1 MTRDDIMEK
10 VVEVLEDALGADPED
25 IVPAASLTADLDA
38 ESIDFLDIV
47 FKLEQTFGFKV
58 AQGELFPENLTDNEE
73 WVQGDDITEAGMAM
87 LQEKLPHVDLAPV
100 IETKKVSKFVCRV
113 RSWMKVLCS
122 RAFSLLQ
129 ASHKLL
135 NLDQGRISECFFSA

>member
-87 LQEKLPHVDLAPV
+87 LKEKLPHVDLAPV
-100 IETKKVSKFVCRV
+100 IETKKVSKLAGIVTVDSIVNFVER
-113 RSWMKVLCS
+113 
-122 RAFSLLQ
+122 
-129 ASHKLL
+129 KLAAA
-135 NLDQGRISECFFSA
+135 G

>member
-47 FKLEQTFGFKV
+47 FKVLIYHDQ
-58 AQGELFPENLTDNEE
+58 
-73 WVQGDDITEAGMAM
+73 
-87 LQEKLPHVDLAPV
+87 VDG
-100 IETKKVSKFVCRV
+100 S
-113 RSWMKVLCS
+113 S
-122 RAFSLLQ
+122 
-129 ASHKLL
+129 
-135 NLDQGRISECFFSA
+135 

>member
-58 AQGELFPENLTDNEE
+58 AQGELFPRTSPTTKNGYKGTTSPKPE
-73 WVQGDDITEAGMAM
+73 W
-87 LQEKLPHVDLAPV
+87 PC
-100 IETKKVSKFVCRV
+100 SK
-113 RSWMKVLCS
+113 RSCPTWT
-122 RAFSLLQ
+122 
-129 ASHKLL
+129 
-135 NLDQGRISECFFSA
+135 

>member
-58 AQGELFPENLTDNEE
+58 GQGELFPENLTDNED
-73 WVQGDDITEAGMAM
+73 WVRGDDITEAGMAM
-87 LQEKLPHVDLAPV
+87 LQEKLPHVDLTPV
-100 IETKKVSKFVCRV
+100 LETKKVSKLAGIVTVDSIVNFVER
-113 RSWMKVLCS
+113 KL
-122 RAFSLLQ
+122 
-129 ASHKLL
+129 ASA
-135 NLDQGRISECFFSA
+135 G

>member
-58 AQGELFPENLTDNEE
+58 AQKVNSSPRTSPTTKNGCKGTTSPKPE
-73 WVQGDDITEAGMAM
+73 
-87 LQEKLPHVDLAPV
+87 
-100 IETKKVSKFVCRV
+100 
-113 RSWMKVLCS
+113 
-122 RAFSLLQ
+122 
-129 ASHKLL
+129 
-135 NLDQGRISECFFSA
+135 

>member
-47 FKLEQTFGFKV
+47 FKLEDLGFKV
-58 AQGELFPENLTDNEE
+58 AQGELFPGRLTDNEE
-73 WVQGDDITEAGMAM
+73 WVQGDDITEAG
-87 LQEKLPHVDLAPV
+87 KPCC
-100 IETKKVSKFVCRV
+100 KKSCPT
-113 RSWMKVLCS
+113 LT
-122 RAFSLLQ
+122 
-129 ASHKLL
+129 
-135 NLDQGRISECFFSA
+135 